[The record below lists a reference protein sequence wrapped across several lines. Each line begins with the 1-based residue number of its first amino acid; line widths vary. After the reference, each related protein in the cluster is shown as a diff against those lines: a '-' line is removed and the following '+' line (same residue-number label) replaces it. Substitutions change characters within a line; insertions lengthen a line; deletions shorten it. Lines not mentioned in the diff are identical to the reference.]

1 MRIGRQEG
9 FQRKGI
15 HMVNATQLSPL
26 PADLSTQNPGTERPE
41 RADAGQER
49 SAQRISEP
57 AQQDTVELNAQNLY
71 NLKFDFYY
79 ERVQSTSR
87 KAVFLQDDSARTL
100 SQELYQKV
108 SARYSL
114 DLSFLGQLADA
125 SGRSAAIDQETYEK
139 FVRAAQGLADFSQ
152 ESLGEFT
159 RVVDDLFNA
168 VESAFSL
175 SSDALDGFAG
185 VIKDSVKSF
194 FGDVRSVTDSF
205 AANAEADQALFQ
217 NRLQELFRPEE
228 KKDGP
233 FAELKQLLD
242 EAGVPER
249 LQKDIFK
256 LISVISDYLQKQD
269 PRQQPLFDFQ
279 KFAEEIAANET
290 PAVRDED
297 DPTRETQPEQ
307 PRALSVYESTS
318 LQESVSI
325 SVQQTR
331 LDLAA

>member
-1 MRIGRQEG
+1 
-9 FQRKGI
+9 
-15 HMVNATQLSPL
+15 MVNATQLSPL
-26 PADLSTQNPGTERPE
+26 PADLKTQNPGTERPE

-49 SAQRISEP
+49 GAQRTSEP

-87 KAVFLQDDSARTL
+87 KAVFLHDDSARTL

-139 FVRAAQGLADFSQ
+139 FVQAAQGLADFSQ
-152 ESLGEFT
+152 ESLSEFT
-159 RVVDDLFNA
+159 GVVDDLFNA

-175 SSDALDGFAG
+175 SADALDGFAG

-205 AANAEADQALFQ
+205 AATAEADRALFQ

-228 KKDGP
+228 KKDNDA
-233 FAELKQLLD
+233 FAELKQLLED
-242 EAGVPER
+242 AGVPER

-279 KFAEEIAANET
+279 KFAEEIAANEK

-297 DPTRETQPEQ
+297 DPGGEIQPEQ

-318 LQESVSI
+318 IQESTSI